1 MSRGSNLHRT
11 EEGRKKLNFTKKLKE
26 NQDKKQYQKNQN
38 KERNNESSDSGK
50 TTKKKSKF
58 IKYKGKM
65 IRRDSPMAKQALKKE
80 KARKNLG
87 SKNYMA
93 KKKLK
98 IKK

>member
-11 EEGRKKLNFTKKLKE
+11 EEGRKKLNFTDKLKD
-26 NQDKKQYQKNQN
+26 NQDKKKYQKIQN

-50 TTKKKSKF
+50 TKKKSKF

-65 IRRDSPMAKQALKKE
+65 IRRNSPLAKQALKKE
-80 KARKNLG
+80 ASTKALGAKGYMKN
-87 SKNYMA
+87 
-93 KKKLK
+93 KKLK